1 MKKYGFFKKL
11 ICLGMIFSLTFIGLS
26 GCGQK
31 KTELVNVSYDA
42 TREFYKEYNRL
53 FEDYWYG
60 RTGEKVEVIQ
70 SLAQFDDP
78 LRTCLDAGAAG
89 GLLTV
94 LVLMLSRL
102 HLRAMLML

>member
-1 MKKYGFFKKL
+1 MNTHFFKKL

-42 TREFYKEYNRL
+42 TREFYKEYNKLLRITGMVRL
-53 FEDYWYG
+53 V
-60 RTGEKVEVIQ
+60 RRLRLS
-70 SLAQFDDP
+70 SLMAVLESRH
-78 LRTCLDAGAAG
+78 LR
-89 GLLTV
+89 LLMV

-102 HLRAMLML
+102 LLREMLML

>member
-60 RTGEKVEVIQ
+60 RLVRRLRLS
-70 SLAQFDDP
+70 SLMV
-78 LRTCLDAGAAG
+78 
-89 GLLTV
+89 V
-94 LVLMLSRL
+94 LESR
-102 HLRAMLML
+102 R

>member
-1 MKKYGFFKKL
+1 MNTHFFKKL
-11 ICLGMIFSLTFIGLS
+11 ICLGVIFCLTFTGLS

-60 RTGEKVEVIQ
+60 RTGEKVEVI
-70 SLAQFDDP
+70 SLMEVLESRH
-78 LRTCLDAGAAG
+78 LR
-89 GLLTV
+89 LLMV
-94 LVLMLSRL
+94 LGLMLSRL
-102 HLRAMLML
+102 LLRAMLML

>member
-1 MKKYGFFKKL
+1 MKKYRFFKKL

-60 RTGEKVEVIQ
+60 RTVRRLRLS
-70 SLAQFDDP
+70 SLMAVLESRH
-78 LRTCLDAGAAG
+78 LR
-89 GLLTV
+89 LLMV
-94 LVLMLSRL
+94 LGLMLSRL
-102 HLRAMLML
+102 LLRAMLML

>member
-42 TREFYKEYNRL
+42 TREF
-53 FEDYWYG
+53 
-60 RTGEKVEVIQ
+60 
-70 SLAQFDDP
+70 
-78 LRTCLDAGAAG
+78 
-89 GLLTV
+89 
-94 LVLMLSRL
+94 
-102 HLRAMLML
+102 